1 MKKKA
6 SILVVDDE
14 ESIRVSLKSLLEKE
28 NYKSETANSASMALE
43 KLNKSS
49 YDLIL
54 TDIMMDEK
62 TGMELLKTVK
72 NDYSSTAVLLMTGY
86 ASLET
91 AIEAVR
97 LGALDYLVKPIPK
110 ETLLFNISRCLEI
123 NRINKT
129 QSQTNGHTEN
139 FLKVL
144 PESNNLTQK
153 ELIVYKHLIAG
164 MPNKSIAEK
173 LNVTLPTVKFHLKN
187 IYKKFGIKGRAGIL
201 KIISQGK
208 E

>member
-1 MKKKA
+1 MGKKA

-14 ESIRVSLKSLLEKE
+14 ESIRVSLKSLFEKE
-28 NYKSETANSASMALE
+28 NYQAETANSASIALE
-43 KLNKSS
+43 KLDNSN

-62 TGMELLKTVK
+62 TGIELLKSVK
-72 NDYSSTAVLLMTGY
+72 ENYSNTAVLLMTGY

-97 LGALDYLVKPIPK
+97 LGALDYLVKPISK

-123 NRINKT
+123 NKN
-129 QSQTNGHTEN
+129 QGLTNVTTEKN
-139 FLKVL
+139 LSVL
-144 PESNNLTQK
+144 PQANNLTEK
-153 ELIVYKHLIAG
+153 EKVVYKHLIAG
-164 MPNKSIAEK
+164 MPNKSIGEE
-173 LNVTLPTVKFHLKN
+173 LNITLPTVKFHLKN

-208 E
+208 A

>member
-1 MKKKA
+1 MDKKA

-14 ESIRVSLKSLLEKE
+14 ESIRVSLKSLFEKE
-28 NYKSETANSASMALE
+28 NYQAETANSASIALE
-43 KLNKSS
+43 KLDNSN

-62 TGMELLKTVK
+62 TGIELLKSIK
-72 NDYSSTAVLLMTGY
+72 ENYSNTAVLLMTGY

-97 LGALDYLVKPIPK
+97 MGALDYLVKPISK

-123 NRINKT
+123 NKN
-129 QSQTNGHTEN
+129 QGLTNVTTEKN
-139 FLKVL
+139 LSVL
-144 PESNNLTQK
+144 PQANNLTEK
-153 ELIVYKHLIAG
+153 EKVVYKHLIAG
-164 MPNKSIAEK
+164 MPNKSIGEE
-173 LNVTLPTVKFHLKN
+173 LNITLPTVKFHLKN

-208 E
+208 A

>member
-1 MKKKA
+1 MKEKA

-28 NYKSETANSASMALE
+28 NYKSETANSVSMALE
-43 KLNKSS
+43 KLDKSR

-62 TGMELLKTVK
+62 TGMELLITVK
-72 NDYSSTAVLLMTGY
+72 NDYSRTAVLLMTGY

-110 ETLLFNISRCLEI
+110 ETLLFNISRSLEI
-123 NRINKT
+123 NRIKKT
-129 QSQTNGHTEN
+129 QSQTNRHTEN
-139 FLKVL
+139 FLKAL

-201 KIISQGK
+201 KIISQEK
-208 E
+208 M

>member
-1 MKKKA
+1 MDKKA

-14 ESIRVSLKSLLEKE
+14 ESIRVSLKSLFEKE
-28 NYKSETANSASMALE
+28 NYQAETANSASIALE
-43 KLNKSS
+43 KLDNSN

-62 TGMELLKTVK
+62 TGIELLKSVK
-72 NDYSSTAVLLMTGY
+72 ENYSNTAVLLMTGY

-97 LGALDYLVKPIPK
+97 MGALDYLVKPISK

-123 NRINKT
+123 NKN
-129 QSQTNGHTEN
+129 QGLTNVTTEKN
-139 FLKVL
+139 LSVL
-144 PESNNLTQK
+144 PQANNLTEK
-153 ELIVYKHLIAG
+153 EKVVYKHLIAG
-164 MPNKSIAEK
+164 MPNKSIGEE
-173 LNVTLPTVKFHLKN
+173 LNITLPTVKFHLKN

-208 E
+208 A